1 MFEKLFDESNAQ
13 LSDFLTVEQTIEK
26 GSYGNVFRAV
36 QKNTH
41 PPQYFALKQI
51 PLESDLDDIYD
62 IIQEISIMKQ
72 LNDSQFV
79 VKYYASYFK
88 ERDLWIV
95 MEYCVAGSASD
106 IMKLTETTFHEDQIA
121 TILNDTL
128 KGLEYLHIKKK
139 IHRDIK
145 VLFLT
150 GFDFFQ
156 FK

>member
-1 MFEKLFDESNAQ
+1 
-13 LSDFLTVEQTIEK
+13 
-26 GSYGNVFRAV
+26 
-36 QKNTH
+36 
-41 PPQYFALKQI
+41 
-51 PLESDLDDIYD
+51 
-62 IIQEISIMKQ
+62 MKQ